1 MSSTSTLFN
10 EFRWFVESM
19 STSITGL
26 DQLIEK
32 AKYIDVVQVKNVDN
46 DLTYRQL
53 PCVIIRSLIECHPKK
68 RYTSLAFRNMLE
80 VLTIS
85 PDGVVSSTQRSK
97 MMCLLAMIKSDFDED
112 ALLSAI
118 IRTNSTVLID
128 IESAPTT
135 LLTWEKFI
143 ESVICHNECDLGHI
157 LLNEVPIEFTI
168 WFQSRSD
175 PNKDLFGPDSAP
187 VNTLVDDL
195 ISSATGKS
203 IHATSEKISVKL
215 VHSTIKNL
223 RGCTGINTI
232 CINILYIND
241 RHEAFKIS
249 SSLSDDDKNVIFKM
263 TLFCVGLHEYS
274 HARLRQVENNP
285 NTSSSNLL
293 SNKSTIVETYGG
305 KPEFGRL
312 TEHKLFGAQ
321 LDFWETDAT
330 GKWTA
335 LHSAYFAKF
344 VQAIETNQ
352 SLTSFN
358 ADVTPCSTRTSHC
371 AVGSDIDV
379 EDIDIYYEAIDEL
392 GRYEVAEVDG
402 EQELQLNKYQCDQ
415 REIK

>member
-46 DLTYRQL
+46 NLTYRQL

-143 ESVICHNECDLGHI
+143 ESVICHNEVRHI

-195 ISSATGKS
+195 ISIATGKS
-203 IHATSEKISVKL
+203 INASPEKISVKL

-223 RGCTGINTI
+223 RGFTGINTI
-232 CINILYIND
+232 CINISYIND
-241 RHEAFKIS
+241 RHQAFKIG

-274 HARLRQVENNP
+274 LARLRQ
-285 NTSSSNLL
+285 
-293 SNKSTIVETYGG
+293 
-305 KPEFGRL
+305 
-312 TEHKLFGAQ
+312 LF
-321 LDFWETDAT
+321 
-330 GKWTA
+330 
-335 LHSAYFAKF
+335 
-344 VQAIETNQ
+344 AIQDNQ
-352 SLTSFN
+352 YR
-358 ADVTPCSTRTSHC
+358 C
-371 AVGSDIDV
+371 
-379 EDIDIYYEAIDEL
+379 
-392 GRYEVAEVDG
+392 
-402 EQELQLNKYQCDQ
+402 Q
-415 REIK
+415 

>member
-10 EFRWFVESM
+10 EFRWFVENM
-19 STSITGL
+19 STPITGL

-53 PCVIIRSLIECHPKK
+53 RCVIIRSLIECHPKK
-68 RYTSLAFRNMLE
+68 QYTSLAFRNMLE

-135 LLTWEKFI
+135 LLTWKKFI
-143 ESVICHNECDLGHI
+143 ESVICHNE
-157 LLNEVPIEFTI
+157 
-168 WFQSRSD
+168 
-175 PNKDLFGPDSAP
+175 

-223 RGCTGINTI
+223 RGFTGINTI
-232 CINILYIND
+232 CINISYIND
-241 RHEAFKIS
+241 RHQAFKIG

-285 NTSSSNLL
+285 NTSSPNLL
-293 SNKSTIVETYGG
+293 LNKSTIVETYGG

>member
-68 RYTSLAFRNMLE
+68 RYTSLAFLNMLE

-128 IESAPTT
+128 IESASTT
-135 LLTWEKFI
+135 LLTWKKFI
-143 ESVICHNECDLGHI
+143 ESVICHNE
-157 LLNEVPIEFTI
+157 
-168 WFQSRSD
+168 
-175 PNKDLFGPDSAP
+175 

-223 RGCTGINTI
+223 RGFTGINTI
-232 CINILYIND
+232 CINISYIND
-241 RHEAFKIS
+241 RHQAFKIG

-274 HARLRQVENNP
+274 HARLRQVRYQ
-285 NTSSSNLL
+285 T
-293 SNKSTIVETYGG
+293 V
-305 KPEFGRL
+305 
-312 TEHKLFGAQ
+312 LF
-321 LDFWETDAT
+321 
-330 GKWTA
+330 
-335 LHSAYFAKF
+335 YF
-344 VQAIETNQ
+344 
-352 SLTSFN
+352 
-358 ADVTPCSTRTSHC
+358 
-371 AVGSDIDV
+371 SD
-379 EDIDIYYEAIDEL
+379 
-392 GRYEVAEVDG
+392 
-402 EQELQLNKYQCDQ
+402 
-415 REIK
+415 